1 MENNFN
7 NEEMMNNGFEAI
19 NTFENHKSMTN
30 GQIAA
35 MVIIGSVI
43 CAGVFKGADWLK
55 KRKRAKK
62 QVEVIYNFENGR
74 FETSDRKVICIF
86 KPQRL

>member
-19 NTFENHKSMTN
+19 NTFENRKSMTN

-43 CAGVFKGADWLK
+43 CAGVVKGADWLK

-62 QVEVIYNFENGR
+62 
-74 FETSDRKVICIF
+74 
-86 KPQRL
+86 